1 MTGTDAVLATAF
13 ATMLANQ
20 AGGLFVRQVAVGSP
34 IGELPLLVGVFQLRQ
49 LIAGPGGDFSGI
61 DALADVVRQ
70 SQQLKTDS
78 NGAAWS
84 GKPGVF

>member
-34 IGELPLLVGVFQLRQ
+34 IGSTGPYTKRNTEALP
-49 LIAGPGGDFSGI
+49 FSG
-61 DALADVVRQ
+61 ASVLRLMKSQPGLAPC
-70 SQQLKTDS
+70 
-78 NGAAWS
+78 G
-84 GKPGVF
+84 